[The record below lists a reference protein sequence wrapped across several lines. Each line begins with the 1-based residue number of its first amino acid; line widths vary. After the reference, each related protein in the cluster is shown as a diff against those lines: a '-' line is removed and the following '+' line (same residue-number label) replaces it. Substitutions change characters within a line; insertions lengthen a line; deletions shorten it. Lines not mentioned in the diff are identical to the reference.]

1 MKAFFCGL
9 LWLALVGL
17 SFGPCKAKAS
27 EIPFGHAVELFGFSY
42 AGTSWGVGILNRMAK
57 WGGNEKCPNAILI
70 SSGVCFAL
78 CGIYRAGEWDDYR
91 AAGMKHVLLRK
102 FAWDCTGILL
112 YDLTHLNIGLT
123 SKRKG
128 MEVDVSIPF

>member
-1 MKAFFCGL
+1 MKALLGGL

-27 EIPFGHAVELFGFSY
+27 EIPFGHAIELVGFSY
-42 AGTSWGVGILNRMAK
+42 MGTSLGVGILNRMAK
-57 WGGNEKCPNAILI
+57 WSGEKTCKNAELLSTAICV
-70 SSGVCFAL
+70 GL

-112 YDLTHLNIGLT
+112 YDITHLNIGLT

-128 MEVDVSIPF
+128 AGLDLSISF